1 VPAVGAEA
9 NAAIARAIFRCF
21 ADGDPMALRELFA
34 DDAVWRVPGSSSVA
48 GTYTGRTEIFRFLA
62 SLKRRTDGTYTSAL
76 VDALG
81 SAGRAAALYRAS
93 GTRNGI
99 TLDIDQVLLF
109 TIRDGKVTEVM
120 ALPSDPDAFERFWR

>member
-1 VPAVGAEA
+1 VGAEA
-9 NAAIARAIFRCF
+9 NAAVGREIFRCF
-21 ADGDPMALRELFA
+21 ADGDALALRDLFT

-48 GTYTGRTEIFRFLA
+48 GTYRGRTEIFRFLA
-62 SLKRRTDGTYTSAL
+62 SLKRRTDGTYTSEL

-81 SAGRAAALYRAS
+81 SEDRAAVLYRAS

-109 TIRDGKVTEVM
+109 TLRDGKVTEVT
-120 ALPSDPDAFERFWR
+120 ALPSDPEAFERFWA